1 MGRIILFDRGEVGG
15 LFIGSAGVRPIP
27 RFAPPVLA
35 HLRAVSDLLRAA
47 HGQSPEEGSSKDM
60 AGLITKV
67 SNLAVERVEA
77 AVGALDATD
86 SLVYLTDDDGF
97 VCGSTG
103 APPRPIKW
111 PPLGGSSRRDLV
123 ASGLLAPDVVELLRR
138 ATSKGLK
145 ITDILEDPAKAAM
158 TVDIKLSEVAAAS
171 LSQLAPSRVASLT
184 NPVDREL
191 VGFFHEVIRDGR
203 FLETWTAEP
212 VAVANRIGVK
222 LSDAAVDR
230 ILGSSVIVGRGGD
243 VANLSIEQG
252 IVIGIIAIIVLDQEL
267 PTESIIDRSLQEKF

>member
-1 MGRIILFDRGEVGG
+1 MGRIILFDRGEIGG
-15 LFIGSAGVRPIP
+15 LFIGPDSIRPIP

-47 HGQSPEEGSSKDM
+47 HGQSPEESSSKDM

-111 PPLGGSSRRDLV
+111 PPLGGSSPRDLV